1 MTEPEIKASEP
12 MDAFER
18 ALQKALQNK
27 VSASPETLAKF
38 LAIAEEAQEHQRRTG
53 KWWFTP
59 KSGGKVLVFPKPRA
73 WVGGA
78 LAAAL
83 VIGVF
88 TAEQV
93 HDRRERRVAAEQ
105 QFETATH
112 IEDMA
117 LAHAREQLARKGI
130 SLDQ

>member
-1 MTEPEIKASEP
+1 

-18 ALQKALQNK
+18 ALQQALQNK
-27 VSASPETLAKF
+27 VSASPETLAK
-38 LAIAEEAQEHQRRTG
+38 LYAIADEAPAHGGHMRKR
-53 KWWFTP
+53 WFA
-59 KSGGKVLVFPKPRA
+59 SGGGKVLVFPKPRA
-73 WVGGA
+73 WMGGA

-93 HDRRERRVAAEQ
+93 HDRRERRAVADQ

-117 LAHAREQLARKGI
+117 LQHTREQLARKGI
-130 SLDQ
+130 LLDQQ